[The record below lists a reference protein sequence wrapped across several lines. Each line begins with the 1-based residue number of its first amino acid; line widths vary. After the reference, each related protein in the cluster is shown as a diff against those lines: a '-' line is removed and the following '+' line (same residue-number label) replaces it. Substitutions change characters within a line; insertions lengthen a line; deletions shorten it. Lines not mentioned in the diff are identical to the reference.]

1 MLGCFCLT
9 DADLMPVA
17 QIWSVNFTALQEIAN
32 RCCKLLLAEYIIVTE
47 PLRAR
52 DLPQT
57 SRSAHGRQSTQE
69 ALAALR
75 QQIPLIYG
83 ACSPIEVTDT
93 WLLEHKLA
101 AVICVLRT

>member
-1 MLGCFCLT
+1 
-9 DADLMPVA
+9 MPVA
-17 QIWSVNFTALQEIAN
+17 QIWSGNFASLQEIAN
-32 RCCKLLLAEYIIVTE
+32 RCCKLLLAEYIIATE
-47 PLRAR
+47 PLRVQ

-57 SRSAHGRQSTQE
+57 SRSAHGRQITQE

-93 WLLEHKLA
+93 RLLEHKLA
-101 AVICVLRT
+101 AVILVLHT